1 MAVRAAGHGWHRD
14 GVALGGVMAGRR
26 TFRPGRAL
34 TMQVAA
40 ALVTTVGLA
49 TWQITR
55 ALEKT
60 ALADARDV
68 RLRAEPI
75 DASRFATETPD
86 FTRLALTGRY
96 DPERLFL
103 VAGQP
108 RARGFDVVSVLTTD
122 AGSFLV
128 NRGWTLRPRSESIP
142 ETPNETVSVVGVLWP
157 STPVAGAFRQE
168 VWAEGW
174 PKAVRVLNPE
184 RMAEETGAH
193 AREIRLESGGAGV
206 FRAASLAW
214 DFDAGQHWSYA
225 VQWLL
230 IGTAIGIGYV
240 LIGRRRGRETVQD
253 V

>member
-1 MAVRAAGHGWHRD
+1 
-14 GVALGGVMAGRR
+14 MAGQRA
-26 TFRPGRAL
+26 FRPGRAL
-34 TMQVAA
+34 TLQVAA
-40 ALVTTVGLA
+40 ALVTTVGPA

-68 RLRAEPI
+68 RLQAEPI
-75 DASRFATETPD
+75 DASRYASATPD
-86 FTRLALTGRY
+86 FTRLAFTGRY
-96 DPERLFL
+96 DPDRLFL
-103 VAGQP
+103 VAGRP
-108 RARGFDVVSVLTTD
+108 RTRRVDVVSVLTTD

-128 NRGWTLRPRSESIP
+128 NRGATLRSRSGSIP
-142 ETPNETVSVVGVLWP
+142 ETPNETVSVVGILWP
-157 STPVAGAFRQE
+157 TTPVSGALRQE

-174 PKAVRVLNPE
+174 PKTVRVLNPE
-184 RMAEETGAH
+184 RMAEATGAH
-193 AREIRLESGGAGV
+193 AREVRLEAASAGV

-214 DFDAGQHWSYA
+214 DYEPGQHWSYA

-240 LIGRRRGRETVQD
+240 LIGRRRGREAVED

>member
-1 MAVRAAGHGWHRD
+1 
-14 GVALGGVMAGRR
+14 MAGQRA
-26 TFRPGRAL
+26 FRPGRAL
-34 TMQVAA
+34 TLQVAA

-68 RLRAEPI
+68 RLQAEPI
-75 DASRFATETPD
+75 DASRYASATPD

-96 DPERLFL
+96 DPDRLFL
-103 VAGQP
+103 VAGRP
-108 RARGFDVVSVLTTD
+108 RTRRVDVVSVLTTD

-128 NRGWTLRPRSESIP
+128 NRGSTLRSRSGSIP
-142 ETPNETVSVVGVLWP
+142 ETPNETVSVVGILWP
-157 STPVAGAFRQE
+157 TTPVSGALRQE
-168 VWAEGW
+168 VWLEGW
-174 PKAVRVLNPE
+174 PKTVRVLNPE
-184 RMAEETGAH
+184 RMAEATGAH
-193 AREIRLESGGAGV
+193 AREVRLEAASAGV

-214 DFDAGQHWSYA
+214 DYEPGQHWSYA

-240 LIGRRRGRETVQD
+240 LIGRRRGREAVED

>member
-1 MAVRAAGHGWHRD
+1 
-14 GVALGGVMAGRR
+14 MAGQR

-34 TMQVAA
+34 TLQVVA

-60 ALADARDV
+60 ALADVRDAR
-68 RLRAEPI
+68 LQAEPV
-75 DASRFATETPD
+75 DATRDADETPD

-96 DPERLFL
+96 DPERLFV
-103 VAGQP
+103 VAERP
-108 RARGFDVVSVLTTD
+108 RARGFEVVSVLTTD

-128 NRGWTLRPRSESIP
+128 NRGWTLRTPSAAAP
-142 ETPNETVSVVGVLWP
+142 ETPNETVSVVGVVWP
-157 STPVAGAFRQE
+157 TTPVSPALRQE

-174 PKAVRVLNPE
+174 PKTARVVNPE
-184 RMAEETGAH
+184 RMAEATGAH
-193 AREIRLESGGAGV
+193 AREIRLEPGSAGV

-214 DFDAGQHWSYA
+214 DYEPGQHWSYA

-230 IGTAIGIGYV
+230 IGAGIGVGYV
-240 LIGRRRGRETVQD
+240 LIGRRRGREATD
-253 V
+253 DA